1 MPCALQAGVGMR
13 SLHAEPQG
21 QRQTLRS
28 VASSICPFSRTET
41 ARRKAPSRGQACT
54 GHRARRQMDPL
65 KRESCRPAHELLS
78 GCKQQL
84 SQWMPGLARRQ
95 AFSETRGVN
104 ARQFAVTAVTEP
116 LRITGLRSS
125 CIKRFQDARS
135 APDWARPPAHRAPAL
150 QGAYAV
156 SQLPPPHH
164 STSIVNRNE
173 AAVCDARIV
182 RMWLGRL
189 TVDSQDRLSVCPCGR
204 CWRAAAALLDAEAAR
219 SWRVIV
225 ALLWRR
231 GHWFDCR
238 CPGSPT
244 AFFLPRLTGTTSV
257 QSIVTLTSRQ
267 SMAPAKWTVWVC
279 DSDRCLSLASCP
291 TPSQV
296 YFRK

>member
-1 MPCALQAGVGMR
+1 
-13 SLHAEPQG
+13 
-21 QRQTLRS
+21 
-28 VASSICPFSRTET
+28 
-41 ARRKAPSRGQACT
+41 
-54 GHRARRQMDPL
+54 MDPL
-65 KRESCRPAHELLS
+65 KRESSRPAHELLS

-104 ARQFAVTAVTEP
+104 ARQFVVTAVTEP

-173 AAVCDARIV
+173 AAVCDTRIV

-189 TVDSQDRLSVCPCGR
+189 TVDSQDRRSVCPCGR
-204 CWRAAAALLDAEAAR
+204 CWRAAAALVEDAEAAR

-231 GHWFDCR
+231 GHRFDCR

-244 AFFLPRLTGTTSV
+244 AFFLPRMTGTTSV

-267 SMAPAKWTVWVC
+267 SMAPAKWTVWAC
-279 DSDRCLSLASCP
+279 DSDRCLSLASRP